1 MSRNISVGIDVGTR
15 STRVVIAEYIKGKS
29 KPVVLG
35 AALCQSRGLKHGYI
49 VNDKEAVQSVR
60 CAIKA
65 AERSAGI
72 KIKEVFLSIG
82 GISLEATTSSGFILL
97 PRTDGEINDQ
107 DKQKTINACKDNLKN
122 VANKK
127 VIDAIPIS
135 YKVDGK
141 EVLGRPDGMKGSK
154 LEVKTLF
161 ILCLEQ
167 HFNQLVR
174 VVEDAGVE
182 VVDVIAAPIAAS
194 LVALSKRQRVAG
206 CLLANIGAETVSIS
220 VFEDDIPISL
230 QVFPIGS
237 TDITNDIALGLQI
250 TLEEAEKIKVG
261 EGKGAYARRLLDEII
276 EARLSDIFEL
286 IEAHLKKIGRDG
298 LLPAGIILTGGGAG
312 ISTIEDFAKA
322 SLRLPSKRATS
333 KLVDVAPNDG
343 KEITDSSWFVAY
355 GLCIYG
361 FNQTRSPIR
370 LIKTLKWNPRQLL
383 SWFKQFLP

>member
-15 STRVVIAEYIKGKS
+15 STRVVVVEYINGK
-29 KPVVLG
+29 PGPTVLG
-35 AALCQSRGLKHGYI
+35 TAMCQSRGLKHGYI
-49 VNDKEAVQSVR
+49 VNEQEATQSVH

-65 AERSAGI
+65 AERSSGL

-82 GISLEATTSSGFILL
+82 GISLEAVTTNGFVLL
-97 PRTDGEINDQ
+97 SRTDGEITNEE
-107 DKQKTINACKDNLKN
+107 KQKTIQTSRDNVKN
-122 VANKK
+122 STNKK
-127 VIDAIPIS
+127 VIDTIPIS
-135 YKVDGK
+135 YKIDGK
-141 EVLGRPDGMKGSK
+141 DVLGKPDGMKGSK
-154 LEVKTLF
+154 FEVKTLF
-161 ILCLEQ
+161 IMCLEQ

-174 VVEDAGVE
+174 VVEEAGVE
-182 VVDVIAAPIAAS
+182 VLDVIASPIAAS
-194 LVALSKRQRVAG
+194 LVALTKRQRVAG

-250 TLEEAEKIKVG
+250 TLEEAEKIKIG
-261 EGKGAYARRLLDEII
+261 EGNGSYVRRQLDEIV

-286 IEAHLKKIGRDG
+286 IESHLKKIGRNG
-298 LLPAGIILTGGGAG
+298 LLPAGIVLTGGGAG

-333 KLVDVAPNDG
+333 EIAEMQSSG
-343 KEITDSSWFVAY
+343 KNINDSSWFVAY

-361 FNQTRSPIR
+361 FNQTMTRAPIMKMIGPHQR
-370 LIKTLKWNPRQLL
+370 RIFAWL
-383 SWFKQFLP
+383 KQFLP